1 MLFELLFLIYL
12 LPVVFLFILVL
23 RFARFLIVN
32 VFRTAIWIIKKS
44 FVLLWKGLVLLIAL
58 ITGNIVANRNQTDRA
73 GTIKAA
79 PIKKMT
85 DTAIR

>member
-44 FVLLWKGLVLLIAL
+44 FVLLWKGLVLFIAL
-58 ITGNIVANRNQTDRA
+58 ITGNIVANRNQTDR
-73 GTIKAA
+73 GRY
-79 PIKKMT
+79 
-85 DTAIR
+85 D

>member
-1 MLFELLFLIYL
+1 MLFVLLFLIYL

-58 ITGNIVANRNQTDRA
+58 ITGNIVANRNQTDR
-73 GTIKAA
+73 GRY
-79 PIKKMT
+79 
-85 DTAIR
+85 D

>member
-32 VFRTAIWIIKKS
+32 VFRLAVRIIKTA
-44 FVLLWKGLVLLIAL
+44 FVLLWKGLVLLAAL
-58 ITGNIVANRNQTDRA
+58 ITGNIVANRSQTDR
-73 GTIKAA
+73 GRY
-79 PIKKMT
+79 
-85 DTAIR
+85 D

>member
-1 MLFELLFLIYL
+1 MKVMLFELLFLIYL

-58 ITGNIVANRNQTDRA
+58 ITGNIVANRNQTDR
-73 GTIKAA
+73 GRY
-79 PIKKMT
+79 
-85 DTAIR
+85 D

>member
-58 ITGNIVANRNQTDRA
+58 ITGNIVANRNQNDR
-73 GTIKAA
+73 GRY
-79 PIKKMT
+79 
-85 DTAIR
+85 D

>member
-32 VFRTAIWIIKKS
+32 VFRTTIWIIKKS

-58 ITGNIVANRNQTDRA
+58 ITGNIVANRNQTDR
-73 GTIKAA
+73 GRY
-79 PIKKMT
+79 
-85 DTAIR
+85 D

>member
-58 ITGNIVANRNQTDRA
+58 INGNIVANRNQTDR
-73 GTIKAA
+73 GRYYLSRTNQKN
-79 PIKKMT
+79 
-85 DTAIR
+85 D

>member
-44 FVLLWKGLVLLIAL
+44 FVRLWKGLVLLIAL
-58 ITGNIVANRNQTDRA
+58 ITGNIVANRNQTDR
-73 GTIKAA
+73 GRY
-79 PIKKMT
+79 
-85 DTAIR
+85 D

>member
-1 MLFELLFLIYL
+1 MSFELLFLIYL

-58 ITGNIVANRNQTDRA
+58 ITGNIVANRNQTDR
-73 GTIKAA
+73 GRY
-79 PIKKMT
+79 
-85 DTAIR
+85 D

>member
-44 FVLLWKGLVLLIAL
+44 FVLLWKGLVLLIAQ
-58 ITGNIVANRNQTDRA
+58 ITGNIVANRNQTDR
-73 GTIKAA
+73 GRY
-79 PIKKMT
+79 
-85 DTAIR
+85 D